1 MGAGAH
7 GGFGHTKGSR
17 STPRFTRV
25 QYEGTVKVNGE
36 IRDVSRR
43 VYQRNDIDFEYV
55 HPISGCWGQKVMPK
69 HYHNVSRRS
78 KRLTR

>member
-25 QYEGTVKVNGE
+25 QYEGTVKVNG
-36 IRDVSRR
+36 DV
-43 VYQRNDIDFEYV
+43 
-55 HPISGCWGQKVMPK
+55 CAKVRLPLVTMASPSSSTTC
-69 HYHNVSRRS
+69 SRRS
-78 KRLTR
+78 RDPW